1 MKTNIVPVTIFP
13 QTATTLEIIGANIRT
28 FSSNGSANIVWAL
41 SDSNGNILKSGAEEL
56 SGSAY
61 QGWNDDEPY
70 LMNWLL
76 DRLGLT
82 AV

>member
-13 QTATTLEIIGANIRT
+13 KTATSLEIMGANIRT
-28 FSSNGSANIVWAL
+28 FSDGGSANIIWAL
-41 SDSNGNILKSGAEEL
+41 LDSSGNVLKSGAEEL
-56 SGSAY
+56 SGADY

-76 DRLGLT
+76 PRLELT
-82 AV
+82 PA